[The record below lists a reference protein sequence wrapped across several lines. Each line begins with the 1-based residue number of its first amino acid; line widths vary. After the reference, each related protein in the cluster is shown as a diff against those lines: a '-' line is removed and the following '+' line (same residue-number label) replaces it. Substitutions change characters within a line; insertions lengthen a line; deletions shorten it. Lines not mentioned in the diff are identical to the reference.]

1 VFFVFCLDPPRNGTL
16 CWPSLFHP
24 FEEAIL
30 PQCQLFFTLNDKI
43 PSFNFNFMNPCTTN
57 SANSKHDP
65 FPCKSHV
72 RLFVVVQTCVLY
84 SLVLPPTWPITFDLL
99 QWVLCCA
106 QPVSAAVPGHTK
118 VSGDQQDLFVC
129 FVFVSICSCWYLVCF
144 DEAMCK
150 LSYWDAE
157 HSTFQMT
164 FKVDLWE
171 DANLQLIYGFCKLQ
185 IFNKRTLRNMDLAQ

>member
-1 VFFVFCLDPPRNGTL
+1 MVGVCSAVVTQHCTLCSAVATLHTATGGSDTLILLTKENNIQKQLRRDTGQDTGHTGWGLSVRCKTTEKKIKVFRKRNFRFLSVFFVFCLDPPRNGTL

-24 FEEAIL
+24 FEEAIS

-84 SLVLPPTWPITFDLL
+84 SLVLPPTLPITFDLL
-99 QWVLCCA
+99 Q
-106 QPVSAAVPGHTK
+106 
-118 VSGDQQDLFVC
+118 
-129 FVFVSICSCWYLVCF
+129 
-144 DEAMCK
+144 
-150 LSYWDAE
+150 
-157 HSTFQMT
+157 
-164 FKVDLWE
+164 
-171 DANLQLIYGFCKLQ
+171 
-185 IFNKRTLRNMDLAQ
+185 